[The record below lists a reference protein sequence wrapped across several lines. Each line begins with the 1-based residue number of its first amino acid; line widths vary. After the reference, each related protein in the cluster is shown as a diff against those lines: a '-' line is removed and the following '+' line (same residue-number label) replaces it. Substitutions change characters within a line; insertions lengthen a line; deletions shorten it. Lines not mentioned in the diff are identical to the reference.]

1 MPDLK
6 KNLVSISVME
16 DKGFKIAFVDEK
28 VCIWQ
33 RKHKDAFTPRFRVD
47 DLYQVGG
54 SPLGALAN
62 DTSLQSELWHW
73 RFAHLH
79 YKALPRVR
87 KMVTGM
93 LEFNMNHEGVCQGCA
108 TGKHTKGPFP
118 SSDSKTSDI
127 LQLVHSDMVGP
138 FPMTSLGGYIYYM
151 ICVDDFSRKTWIY
164 FLRKKDEVFI

>member
-6 KNLVSISVME
+6 KKLMSISVME

-33 RKHKDAFTPRFRVD
+33 RKPKDAFTPRFTVD

-62 DTSLQSELWHW
+62 DTFLQSELWHR

-118 SSDSKTSDI
+118 SSESKTTDI
-127 LQLVHSDMVGP
+127 LQLFHSDLVWYVACNIVGRI
-138 FPMTSLGGYIYYM
+138 LIL
-151 ICVDDFSRKTWIY
+151 CNLLDDR
-164 FLRKKDEVFI
+164 